1 MLTIYNISVLTCEKV
16 ILRNNDY
23 FKLIF
28 YIFRCVLKLFYK
40 LHMVKGCSINF
51 TAIYILLIN
60 RMNRSSQCL
69 KVSLFIGPE
78 IYISPTEFAQGK
90 DLWDT
95 SIMGHIKPR

>member
-1 MLTIYNISVLTCEKV
+1 MLTIYIISVLTCEKV
-16 ILRNNDY
+16 IRNNDY

-28 YIFRCVLKLFYK
+28 SIFHCVLKLFYK

-69 KVSLFIGPE
+69 KVSLFIGPG
-78 IYISPTEFAQGK
+78 IYISPTELAQGK